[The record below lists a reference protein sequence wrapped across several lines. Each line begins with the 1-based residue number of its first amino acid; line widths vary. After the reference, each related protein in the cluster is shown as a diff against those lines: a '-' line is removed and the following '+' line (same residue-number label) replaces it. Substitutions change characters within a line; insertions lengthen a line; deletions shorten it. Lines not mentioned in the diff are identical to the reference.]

1 MVDRVDRQAETR
13 DTETRA
19 KSWAP
24 PAILPEPNQHDG
36 WVHRWIRTACLGQP
50 DPTNVSQRLRE
61 GWEPCK
67 SEEYPEIMAQVPG
80 TIKARGGN
88 VEISG
93 LMLCRMPAEMHQQRQ
108 QYYDDMARA
117 QLDG

>member
-1 MVDRVDRQAETR
+1 
-13 DTETRA
+13 
-19 KSWAP
+19 
-24 PAILPEPNQHDG
+24 
-36 WVHRWIRTACLGQP
+36 
-50 DPTNVSQRLRE
+50 
-61 GWEPCK
+61 
-67 SEEYPEIMAQVPG
+67 MAQVPG

-117 QLDG
+117 QLDGVNKNFMRENDPRMPLFREASTKVTFGPKR